1 MQIIEKNPASFTI
14 SLNTSIKSKKLVNY
28 TKPVIITY
36 AEDEILELIG
46 PANTCGSATFGSP
59 PFGHAY
65 GYQHGRGHKH

>member
-1 MQIIEKNPASFTI
+1 MFTPSFFPSMKSEKLES
-14 SLNTSIKSKKLVNY
+14 Y

-36 AEDEILELIG
+36 SEDEILEYIG